1 MSRIAESA
9 GAITIAGPANV
20 FQHRLQEAQAALDG
34 IRPFGVF
41 DEEPAPGFARGVRH
55 IEKPDLGLQHIRDFP
70 VTVIEDRAETEHPI
84 AILAPRPLA
93 NVLFA
98 RRHLSRIADRLAC
111 EDHRIRD
118 NGAGTTVTPFERRC
132 IVFYSYHL
140 PVLPHFGGAVNIHT
154 GRHTRLGFQ
163 LEASTTMLADPFALV
178 RMAVALEPDIADVLS
193 QRKP

>member
-20 FQHRLQEAQAALDG
+20 FQHRLQEAQVALDD

-55 IEKPDLGLQHIRDFP
+55 IEKPDLGLQR
-70 VTVIEDRAETEHPI
+70 
-84 AILAPRPLA
+84 
-93 NVLFA
+93 
-98 RRHLSRIADRLAC
+98 
-111 EDHRIRD
+111 
-118 NGAGTTVTPFERRC
+118 
-132 IVFYSYHL
+132 
-140 PVLPHFGGAVNIHT
+140 T